1 MRATRF
7 LVVVMMRSICQ
18 MFTLL
23 SPQTV
28 RHLHGATEVIVTTF
42 FNNFIA
48 SGSSGMLIPSLPI
61 YIILRDRSRDMLSR
75 HVVERL
81 V

>member
-1 MRATRF
+1 
-7 LVVVMMRSICQ
+7 